1 LKIFF
6 FNIMPDKTRI
16 RVKIFVFRIL
26 SFTDTPLGWVVR
38 LVLYH
43 MYGRSLLMITVTSFV
58 SAVTACDSCDS
69 FVSSIYIEA
78 VMTLLL
84 FAIG

>member
-1 LKIFF
+1 
-6 FNIMPDKTRI
+6 MPDKTRI

-58 SAVTACDSCDS
+58 SSIY
-69 FVSSIYIEA
+69 IYIEA

>member
-58 SAVTACDSCDS
+58 SSIY
-69 FVSSIYIEA
+69 IYIEA

>member
-1 LKIFF
+1 
-6 FNIMPDKTRI
+6 MPDKTRI
-16 RVKIFVFRIL
+16 RVKIIVFRIL

-43 MYGRSLLMITVTSFV
+43 MYGRSLLMITVTS
-58 SAVTACDSCDS
+58 S
-69 FVSSIYIEA
+69 VSSIYIEA

>member
-1 LKIFF
+1 
-6 FNIMPDKTRI
+6 MPDKTRI

-43 MYGRSLLMITVTSFV
+43 MYGRSLLMITVTS
-58 SAVTACDSCDS
+58 S
-69 FVSSIYIEA
+69 VSSIYIEA

>member
-1 LKIFF
+1 MKIFF

-58 SAVTACDSCDS
+58 SSIY
-69 FVSSIYIEA
+69 IYIEA